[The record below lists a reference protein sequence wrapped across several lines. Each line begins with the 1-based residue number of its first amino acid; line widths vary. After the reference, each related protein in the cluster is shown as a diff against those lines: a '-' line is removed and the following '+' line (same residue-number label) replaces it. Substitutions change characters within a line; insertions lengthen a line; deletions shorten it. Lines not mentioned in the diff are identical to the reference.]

1 LHLTVS
7 ILHNP
12 YMAEILL
19 NLDKINFQYTTRLLF
34 NDLAFEVQ
42 DGQRIGFVGLNGTGK
57 STLMKIMAGELQ
69 QDSGN
74 IFKISKLTMGRLEQ
88 EPELDSGRT
97 LLEEAMTARPEIA
110 DLESELRA
118 LEQKMADP
126 AVYEDGD
133 KLTQVMGE
141 YDRLTEK
148 FDQMDGARYTN
159 SVEAALLAVGLSEEH
174 WHKPADVLSGG
185 QKKLV
190 LLAKLIV
197 QKPRLLLLDEP
208 DNHLDVPAKRD
219 LEKLLAKYPGAVV
232 MISHD
237 RYLLDE
243 TVTHIA
249 ELENGKIEMYKGNY
263 TEYAAEREHRRLKQ
277 MQAFAAQQKEINA
290 LEEALKRFELW
301 ANLYS
306 SEKFARKARHRK
318 NMLDRVDRIDK
329 VVDARDMGL
338 QLGGYRGSKKAIQ
351 LIELGMELPNGRTL
365 WLGLDT
371 TIYHGERVGVV
382 GPNGVGK
389 SMLFKTIR
397 FGEQDGFLAG
407 FKIEGQAKV
416 GPSTNIGYYAQEQET
431 LNYENTMIQELRA
444 TAPISED
451 VAVSIL
457 HSYLFSYE
465 QARSPIKNLSG
476 GEKSRLQLAKLVLGK
491 PNLLMLDE
499 PTNNLDIG
507 SIEVLEQALADFNGT
522 VVVISHD
529 RYFLDRVVDRT
540 IEIRE
545 GELTEFAGGYTE
557 YLEAS
562 GYGDV

>member
-1 LHLTVS
+1 
-7 ILHNP
+7 
-12 YMAEILL
+12 MAEILL
-19 NLDKINFQYTTRLLF
+19 NLDKIKFQYTTRLLF
-34 NDLAFEVQ
+34 NDLNFEVQ

-74 IFKISKLTMGRLEQ
+74 IFKVSKLTMGRLEQ
-88 EPELDSGRT
+88 EPELNTGRT
-97 LLEEAMTARPEIA
+97 LLEEALNARPEIA
-110 DLESELRA
+110 ELEQQMRDLEG
-118 LEQKMADP
+118 KMADP

-133 KLTQVMGE
+133 KLAQVMSE
-141 YDRLTEK
+141 YDKLTEK
-148 FDQMDGARYTN
+148 FDQMDGPRYAN
-159 SVEAALLAVGLSEEH
+159 NVEAALLSVGLGQEH
-174 WHKPADVLSGG
+174 WQKPAEVLSGG

-197 QKPRLLLLDEP
+197 QQPRLLLLDEP

-277 MQAFAAQQKEINA
+277 MQAFAAQQKEIAA

-301 ANLYS
+301 AKQYDD
-306 SEKFARKARHRK
+306 EKFARKARHRK
-318 NMLDRVDRIDK
+318 KMLDRMDRVDK

-338 QLGGYRGSKKAIQ
+338 ELGGYRGSKKAIQ
-351 LIELGMELPNGRTL
+351 LIELGMELPNGNPL
-365 WLGLDT
+365 WLGLDA

-397 FGEQDGFLAG
+397 QGEENRLPAG
-407 FKIEGQAKV
+407 FKKEGQVKV

-431 LNYENTMIQELRA
+431 LNYNNTMIDELRA

-451 VAVSIL
+451 LAVSIL
-457 HSYLFSYE
+457 HNYLFSYE
-465 QARSPIKNLSG
+465 QARSQIKTLSG

-507 SIEVLEQALADFNGT
+507 SIEVLEEALAEFVGT

-545 GELTEFAGGYTE
+545 GELTEYAGGYTE
-557 YLEAS
+557 YLEQS
-562 GYGDV
+562 GYADV

>member
-1 LHLTVS
+1 
-7 ILHNP
+7 
-12 YMAEILL
+12 MAEILL
-19 NLDKINFQYTTRLLF
+19 NLDKIKFQYTTRLLF
-34 NDLAFEVQ
+34 DDLNFEVQ

-57 STLMKIMAGELQ
+57 STLMKIMAGDLQ

-74 IFKISKLTMGRLEQ
+74 IYKVSKLTMGRLEQ
-88 EPELDSGRT
+88 EPELATGRT

-110 DLESELRA
+110 E
-118 LEQKMADP
+118 LEQEMRTVEGKMADP

-133 KLTQVMGE
+133 KLAQVMAN
-141 YDRLTEK
+141 YDQLTEK
-148 FDQMDGARYTN
+148 FDQLDGARYTSN
-159 SVEAALLAVGLSEEH
+159 VEAALLSVGLGQEH
-174 WHKPADVLSGG
+174 WHKPAEVLSGG

-197 QKPRLLLLDEP
+197 QQPRLLLLDEP

-219 LEKLLAKYPGAVV
+219 LEKLLSKYPGAVV

-243 TVTHIA
+243 CVTHIA

-277 MQAFAAQQKEINA
+277 MQAFAAQQKEIAA

-301 ANLYS
+301 AKQYDDQ
-306 SEKFARKARHRK
+306 KFARKARHRK
-318 NMLDRVDRIDK
+318 KMLDRMDRVDK

-338 QLGGYRGSKKAIQ
+338 DLGGFRGSKKAIQ
-351 LIELGMELPNGRTL
+351 LIELGMELPNGRPL

-397 FGEQDGFLAG
+397 LGEGEQIAAG
-407 FKIEGQAKV
+407 FEQEGQVKV
-416 GPSTNIGYYAQEQET
+416 GPSTKIGYYAQEQET
-431 LNYENTMIQELRA
+431 LNYDNTMIQELRA

-451 VAVSIL
+451 LAVSIL
-457 HSYLFSYE
+457 HNYLFSYE
-465 QARSPIKNLSG
+465 QARSKIKTLSG

-507 SIEVLEQALADFNGT
+507 SIEVLEQAITEFVGT

-540 IEIRE
+540 IEIRD
-545 GELTEFAGGYTE
+545 GELTEYTGGYTE
-557 YLEAS
+557 YLEQS
-562 GYGDV
+562 GYADV

>member
-1 LHLTVS
+1 
-7 ILHNP
+7 
-12 YMAEILL
+12 MAEILL
-19 NLDKINFQYTTRLLF
+19 NLDKITFQYTTRLLF
-34 NDLAFEVQ
+34 NDLNFEVQ
-42 DGQRIGFVGLNGTGK
+42 DGQRIGFVGLNGVGK

-74 IFKISKLTMGRLEQ
+74 IYKVSKLTMGRLEQ

-110 DLESELRA
+110 E
-118 LEQKMADP
+118 LEQQMRQLEGQMADP
-126 AVYEDGD
+126 AVYEDEH
-133 KLTQVMGE
+133 KLAQVMAD
-141 YDRLTEK
+141 YDQLTEK

-159 SVEAALLAVGLSEEH
+159 SVEAALLAVGLVEEH
-174 WHKPADVLSGG
+174 WQKPASVLSGG

-190 LLAKLIV
+190 ILAKLIV

-219 LEKLLAKYPGAVV
+219 LEKLLSKYPGAVV

-277 MQAFAAQQKEINA
+277 MQAYAAQQKEIAA

-301 ANLYS
+301 AKQYDD
-306 SEKFARKARHRK
+306 ERFARKARHRK
-318 NMLDRVDRIDK
+318 KMLDRMDRVGK

-338 QLGGYRGSKKAIQ
+338 ELGGYRGSKKAIQ
-351 LIELGMELPNGRTL
+351 LQELGMELPNGNPL
-365 WLGLDT
+365 WYGLDT

-397 FGEQDGFLAG
+397 FGERDGFSLV
-407 FKIEGQAKV
+407 GQIKV
-416 GPSTNIGYYAQEQET
+416 GPSTHIGYYAQEQDT
-431 LNYENTMIQELRA
+431 LNYNNTMIQELRA

-457 HSYLFSYE
+457 HNYLFTYE
-465 QARSPIKNLSG
+465 QSRSQIKTLSG

-491 PNLLMLDE
+491 PNLLLLDE

-507 SIEVLEQALADFNGT
+507 SIEVLEEALAEFIGT

-540 IEIRE
+540 VEIRE
-545 GELTEFAGGYTE
+545 GELTEYAGGYTD
-557 YLEAS
+557 YLEKS
-562 GYGDV
+562 GYADV

>member
-1 LHLTVS
+1 
-7 ILHNP
+7 
-12 YMAEILL
+12 MAEILL
-19 NLDKINFQYTTRLLF
+19 NLDKIRFQYTTRLLF
-34 NDLAFEVQ
+34 NDLNFEVQ

-74 IFKISKLTMGRLEQ
+74 VYKVSKLTMGRLEQ

-110 DLESELRA
+110 E
-118 LEQKMADP
+118 LEQQMRQLEAQMADP

-133 KLTQVMGE
+133 KLAQVMAE
-141 YDRLTEK
+141 YDQLTEK
-148 FDQMDGARYTN
+148 FDQMDGARYSN
-159 SVEAALLAVGLSEEH
+159 SVESALLSVGLGEAH
-174 WHKPADVLSGG
+174 WHKPAAVLSGG

-219 LEKLLAKYPGAVV
+219 LEKLLSKYPGAVV

-249 ELENGKIEMYKGNY
+249 ELESGKIEMYKGNY

-277 MQAFAAQQKEINA
+277 MQAYAAQQKEIAA

-301 ANLYS
+301 AKQYDD
-306 SEKFARKARHRK
+306 ERFARKARHRK
-318 NMLDRVDRIDK
+318 KMLDRMDKVDK

-338 QLGGYRGSKKAIQ
+338 ELGGYRGSKKAIQ
-351 LIELGMELPNGRTL
+351 LQELGMELPNGNPL
-365 WLGLDT
+365 WYGLDT

-397 FGEQDGFLAG
+397 FGERDGFPAG
-407 FKIEGQAKV
+407 FKREGEIKV
-416 GPSTNIGYYAQEQET
+416 GPSTHIGYYAQEQET
-431 LNYENTMIQELRA
+431 LNYNNTMIQELRA

-457 HSYLFSYE
+457 HNYLFSYE
-465 QARSPIKNLSG
+465 QARSQIKTLSG

-491 PNLLMLDE
+491 PNLLLLDE

-507 SIEVLEQALADFNGT
+507 SIEVLEEALAEFVGT

-540 IEIRE
+540 IEIRD
-545 GELTEFAGGYTE
+545 GELTEYTGGYTD
-557 YLEAS
+557 YLEQS
-562 GYGDV
+562 GYADV

>member
-1 LHLTVS
+1 
-7 ILHNP
+7 
-12 YMAEILL
+12 MAEILL
-19 NLDKINFQYTTRLLF
+19 NLDKIGFQYTTRLLF
-34 NDLAFEVQ
+34 NELNFEVQ

-69 QDSGN
+69 ADTGN

-88 EPELDSGRT
+88 EPELNSGRT

-110 DLESELRA
+110 DLENEMRS

-126 AVYEDGD
+126 DVYEDGD
-133 KLTQVMGE
+133 KLAQVMSD
-141 YDRLTEK
+141 YDKLTEK

-159 SVEAALLAVGLSEEH
+159 SVEAALLAVGLGEEH

-243 TVTHIA
+243 CVTHIA

-277 MQAFAAQQKEINA
+277 MQAFAAQQKEIAA

-301 ANLYS
+301 AKQYDD
-306 SEKFARKARHRK
+306 ERFARKARHRK
-318 NMLDRVDRIDK
+318 KMLDRMDRVDK

-338 QLGGYRGSKKAIQ
+338 ELGGYRGSKKAIQ

-365 WLGLDT
+365 WLDLDT

-397 FGEQDGFLAG
+397 FGEQEGFGLV
-407 FKIEGQAKV
+407 GQVKV
-416 GPSTNIGYYAQEQET
+416 GPSTKIGYYAQEQET

-457 HSYLFSYE
+457 HNYLFSYE
-465 QARSPIKNLSG
+465 QARSQIKTLSG

-507 SIEVLEQALADFNGT
+507 SIEVLEQAIAEFIGT

-545 GELTEFAGGYTE
+545 GELTEYAGGYTE

-562 GYGDV
+562 GYADV

>member
-1 LHLTVS
+1 
-7 ILHNP
+7 
-12 YMAEILL
+12 MAEILL
-19 NLDKINFQYTTRLLF
+19 NLDKITFQYTTRLLF
-34 NDLAFEVQ
+34 SELNFEIQ
-42 DGQRIGFVGLNGTGK
+42 DGQRIGFVGLNGVGK

-69 QDSGN
+69 QDGGN
-74 IFKISKLTMGRLEQ
+74 IYKVSKLTMGRLEQ
-88 EPELDSGRT
+88 EPELESGRT
-97 LLEEAMTARPEIA
+97 LLEEAMTARPEVA
-110 DLESELRA
+110 A
-118 LEQKMADP
+118 LEQQMRKLEAQMADP

-133 KLTQVMGE
+133 KLAQVMAD
-141 YDRLTEK
+141 YDQLTEK
-148 FDQMDGARYTN
+148 FDQMDGARYSN
-159 SVEAALLAVGLSEEH
+159 SVESALLSVGLGEEH
-174 WHKPADVLSGG
+174 WHKPAAVLSGG

-190 LLAKLIV
+190 ILAKLIV
-197 QKPRLLLLDEP
+197 QQPRLLLLDEP

-219 LEKLLAKYPGAVV
+219 LEKLLSKYPGAVV

-277 MQAFAAQQKEINA
+277 MQAYAAQQKEITA
-290 LEEALKRFELW
+290 LEESLKRFELW
-301 ANLYS
+301 AKQYDD
-306 SEKFARKARHRK
+306 ERFARKARHRK
-318 NMLDRVDRIDK
+318 KMLDRMDRVDK

-338 QLGGYRGSKKAIQ
+338 ELGGYRGSKKAIQ
-351 LIELGMELPNGRTL
+351 LQELGMELPNGNPL
-365 WLGLDT
+365 WYGLDT

-397 FGEQDGFLAG
+397 FGERDGFPLV
-407 FKIEGQAKV
+407 GQIKV
-416 GPSTNIGYYAQEQET
+416 GPSTHIGYYAQEQDT
-431 LNYENTMIQELRA
+431 LNYSNTMVQELRA

-457 HSYLFSYE
+457 HNYLFTYE
-465 QARSPIKNLSG
+465 QSRSQIKTLSG

-491 PNLLMLDE
+491 PNLLLLDE

-507 SIEVLEQALADFNGT
+507 SIEVLEEALAEFIGT

-529 RYFLDRVVDRT
+529 RYFLDRVV
-540 IEIRE
+540 
-545 GELTEFAGGYTE
+545 
-557 YLEAS
+557 
-562 GYGDV
+562 